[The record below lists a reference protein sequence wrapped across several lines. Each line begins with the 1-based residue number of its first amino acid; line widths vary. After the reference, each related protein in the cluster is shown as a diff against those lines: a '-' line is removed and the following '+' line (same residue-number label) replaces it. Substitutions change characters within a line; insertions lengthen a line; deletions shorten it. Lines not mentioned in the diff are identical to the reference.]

1 MPSSPA
7 VRQGGKE
14 ILPPKYDEVQIVY
27 KGKTAERPIAKEL
40 TVKPK
45 TVNRTLLFGN
55 LQTTS
60 HFKIPVSKLQLPKA
74 GNG

>member
-27 KGKTAERPIAKEL
+27 KGKTAECPIAKEL
-40 TVKPK
+40 TAKPK
-45 TVNRTLLFGN
+45 TVNRTLLIFN
-55 LQTTS
+55 LQS
-60 HFKIPVSKLQLPKA
+60 AML
-74 GNG
+74 